1 MFFFFFSVKLGLVI
15 CKVLTKKKMETIK
28 ECVRASDNN
37 TDVLNEFKCLE
48 LDKMHSWD
56 TVGIGTCVLSHCNY
70 SLRIVGCVRRN
81 KKKNW
86 GKNLKFSQK

>member
-1 MFFFFFSVKLGLVI
+1 
-15 CKVLTKKKMETIK
+15 METIK

-70 SLRIVGCVRRN
+70 SLRNRRTRTEKQ
-81 KKKNW
+81 KKTG
-86 GKNLKFSQK
+86 GKISNFHKKRKKFNSQTRDW